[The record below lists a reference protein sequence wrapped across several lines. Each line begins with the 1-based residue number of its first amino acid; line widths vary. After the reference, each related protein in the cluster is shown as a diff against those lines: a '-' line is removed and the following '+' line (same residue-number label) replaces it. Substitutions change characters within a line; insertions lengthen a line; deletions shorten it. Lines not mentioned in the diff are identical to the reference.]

1 MERNWL
7 VVLTPYQ
14 PAFED
19 MHCRKQARAIVQVPI
34 ELEDMIVVDQGILC
48 VQIRNGGV

>member
-1 MERNWL
+1 MFPGSVGVRGSSGQSSGL
-7 VVLTPYQ
+7 Q
-14 PAFED
+14 
-19 MHCRKQARAIVQVPI
+19 CRKQARAIVQVPI